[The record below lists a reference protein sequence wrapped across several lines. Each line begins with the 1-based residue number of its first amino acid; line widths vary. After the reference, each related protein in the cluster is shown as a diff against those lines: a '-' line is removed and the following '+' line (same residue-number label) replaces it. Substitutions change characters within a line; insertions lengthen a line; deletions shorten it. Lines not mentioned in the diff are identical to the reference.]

1 MRIGV
6 PKEIKNNE
14 YRIGLV
20 PAGVRML
27 SSSGHRVLLQK
38 GAGEGSGIGDDE
50 YRNAGA
56 ALLAASEEIYY
67 QAEMIVKVKEPLPE
81 EYELITSD
89 QIIFTYLHLAPAP
102 DLTRALIDRNCIA
115 IAYETIQLDDGT
127 LPLLTPMS
135 EVAGR
140 IAPQVGAHYLEK
152 VHGGRG
158 VLLGG
163 VPGVERGTVA
173 IVGGGVVGTNAAKI
187 AVGLGAMVY
196 VLDTDHRRLAYLDDI
211 FGNTITTMMSN
222 HENMAR
228 LVAISDLVIG
238 AALKPGAKAPVLVTR
253 EMIAGMQPGSVVV
266 DVAIDQGGCF
276 ETSKPTTHKDPVYV
290 IDDVIHYCVTNIPGV
305 VGRTST
311 FALTNVTLPYV
322 LEIAGKGVRKAIL
335 GNRALAK
342 GVNVYKGE
350 ITYPGVAESMNCSCK
365 DVVDLLDMDRS

>member
-56 ALLAASEEIYY
+56 ALLAASEEIYC

>member
-56 ALLAASEEIYY
+56 ALLAASEEIYC

-81 EYELITSD
+81 EYELIRSD